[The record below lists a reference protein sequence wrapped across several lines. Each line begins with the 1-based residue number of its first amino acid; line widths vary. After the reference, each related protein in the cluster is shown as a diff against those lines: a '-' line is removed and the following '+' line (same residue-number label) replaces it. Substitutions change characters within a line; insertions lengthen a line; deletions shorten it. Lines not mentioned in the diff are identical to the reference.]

1 MAGEKTLARSEYTFA
16 VNASPG
22 NELADSV
29 RCQAWNS
36 RLRSDVLGERGER
49 RSLRAQL
56 NALLFVRIVV

>member
-36 RLRSDVLGERGER
+36 RLRSDVLVSVESVEVCEP
-49 RSLRAQL
+49 
-56 NALLFVRIVV
+56 N